1 MRSRVPG
8 VSLAALALAALLLA
22 SCASAP
28 PPGPTVEP
36 LDPSVVVEWVPE
48 VAEQFAREVPKA
60 VQKIAKKETEKQAR
74 IRGKALID
82 QALYDE
88 LKAEMGR

>member
-1 MRSRVPG
+1 MRRRAFG
-8 VSLAALALAALLLA
+8 ALFAAVILTALLA
-22 SCASAP
+22 MSCASAP
-28 PPGPTVEP
+28 PGPAVEP

-48 VAEQFAREVPKA
+48 VAEQFAKEVPKA

-74 IRGKALID
+74 LRGKALID

>member
-1 MRSRVPG
+1 MG
-8 VSLAALALAALLLA
+8 VLLVALLAL
-22 SCASAP
+22 SGCASAP
-28 PPGPTVEP
+28 PPGPAVEP
-36 LDPSVVVEWVPE
+36 LDPSVAVEWVPE
-48 VAEQFAREVPKA
+48 VAEQFAKEVPKA

-74 IRGKALID
+74 LRGKALID